1 MGPHDPYRPSKRLG
15 QNFLLDPTIASDIV
29 SSIYPSQSDTVLEP
43 GPGHGAL
50 TRLLQKKAGKVIAVE
65 KDPVLVRELRE
76 TFRDHSNVVIVEGN
90 ILKTNPLPDFNKLVS
105 TPPYYLSSK
114 LALFLSKTRF
124 DIAGIVFQKEFGER
138 LLADPGTREY
148 GRLTVS
154 VRRRLK
160 IEKIREISRTA
171 FRPRPKVDSVL
182 LGLTPKESLR
192 ELDER
197 LFEEV
202 VRGVFTQRRRLLR
215 GALLHFL
222 TKKLGREVGKR
233 VRAEI
238 VFPDVRVYQLSIAQ
252 LEDLTVQLSPRLA
265 GKIASEEK
273 DDNQVNGND
282 I

>member
-1 MGPHDPYRPSKRLG
+1 VGPHDPYRPSKRLG